1 MWQTRRA
8 LPSSDLS
15 REKEMKHTIIT
26 LILALILSG
35 QVAHS
40 ASLPNV
46 VSLGQ
51 EFTLTPGKR
60 VSVRGTKLKI
70 RFVSVIE
77 DSRCPK
83 GVQCVWQGNAK
94 VSFELSGI
102 NRKRSIIRLNT
113 GIEPKERQYSGYTVR
128 LVKLT
133 PEPKSGEK
141 INPREYEAT
150 LVVSR
155 Q

>member
-1 MWQTRRA
+1 
-8 LPSSDLS
+8 
-15 REKEMKHTIIT
+15 MKHTIIT
-26 LILALILSG
+26 LILTLVLSG

-40 ASLPNV
+40 RSLPNA
-46 VSLGQ
+46 VSPGQ
-51 EFTLTPGKR
+51 EFTIRPGKK
-60 VSVRGTKLKI
+60 VTLRGTKLKI

-94 VSFELSGI
+94 ASFELSGI
-102 NRKRSIIRLNT
+102 NRKPLIMRLNT
-113 GIEPKERQYSGYTVR
+113 GIDPKEQQYSGYTVR

-141 INPREYEAT
+141 INAREYEAT
-150 LVVSR
+150 VVVSR
-155 Q
+155 

>member
-1 MWQTRRA
+1 
-8 LPSSDLS
+8 
-15 REKEMKHTIIT
+15 MKHTIIT
-26 LILALILSG
+26 LILTLILSG

-40 ASLPNV
+40 ASVPNV
-46 VSLGQ
+46 DSLGQ
-51 EFTLTPGKR
+51 EFTLSPGEK

-70 RFVSVIE
+70 RFVSVVE

-94 VSFELSGI
+94 ASFELSGI
-102 NRKRSIIRLNT
+102 KRKPSRMRLNT
-113 GIEPKERQYSGYTVR
+113 GIEPKEAEYSGYILR

-141 INPREYEAT
+141 INAREYEAT

-155 Q
+155 R